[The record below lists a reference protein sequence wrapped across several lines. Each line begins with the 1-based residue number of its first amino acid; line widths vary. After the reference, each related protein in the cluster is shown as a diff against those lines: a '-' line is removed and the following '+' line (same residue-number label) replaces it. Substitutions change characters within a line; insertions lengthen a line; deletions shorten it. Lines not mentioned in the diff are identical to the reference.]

1 MAIAA
6 FFNDGGVG
14 MKHKQPLTRRLDQL
28 HRSAGALFG
37 VFLFVILFT
46 GCWSLGSDALRLWW
60 NNVPLSGELLPLEQ
74 LLALQPSATMIQ
86 LPEQHNPEITFC
98 QGMGRCELSYSAIN
112 GELVALNSPTMWLV
126 TLHKNLFMD
135 FPGRVFI
142 SLFGFAFAVLLITG
156 LVIQRRRISTMV
168 RLPRV
173 THLRVFLHD
182 LHSWLGLWCYPWLV
196 LFAFTGALSG
206 LGALGTV
213 SLGER
218 AAPDNPQIIMKTLM
232 GEFKPLKT
240 PVPAAESSITAAIS
254 ALQQTVPSFIPQIL
268 FKQGDTWVIGGV
280 RNGQLSTSNFEQYQ
294 FDSKKRQL
302 VAVRDSAQQGIWTR
316 AFIAIQPLH
325 YGQYQWLPK
334 ISNTLSYLHFIAGV
348 SGLILVSVGLAIWC
362 WKRNY
367 SLAARFI
374 VGSCGGLLLSACAL
388 LALIPWFT
396 ALLPMHFFMG
406 WGIACI
412 ASLLCK
418 NAQLSLQACL
428 LFSAVLLLFA
438 FIASYLFSSL
448 PFSRINLVLLC
459 GGIGLLCILFGC
471 RKLSGT
477 AKRARSEYER
487 SITK

>member
-14 MKHKQPLTRRLDQL
+14 MKHKPPLTRRLDQL

-37 VFLFVILFT
+37 IFLFVILFT

-86 LPEQHNPEITFC
+86 LPEPHNPEITFC

-112 GELVALNSPTMWLV
+112 GELVVLNSPTMWLV
-126 TLHKNLFMD
+126 TLHKNLFMN

-240 PVPAAESSITAAIS
+240 PVLVAESSITAAIS
-254 ALQQTVPSFIPQIL
+254 ALQQTVPSFIPQTL

-334 ISNTLSYLHFIAGV
+334 ISNTLSYLHFTAGL
-348 SGLILVSVGLAIWC
+348 SGLILVSVGLAMWC
-362 WKRNY
+362 WKRMH

-374 VGSCGGLLLSACAL
+374 IGSCGGLLLSACAL
-388 LALIPWFT
+388 LALMPWFT
-396 ALLPMHFFMG
+396 ALIPIHFFLG